1 VAHGAPSLTV
11 RAAAAPALP
20 ADPALGPIAF
30 ALDGDAVT
38 AALRPHLPGLDSSR
52 ARYVRYKPGRQLLVL
67 YDLELDG
74 RTSLGHLT
82 LLPPRRAARLWERV
96 AGSDLACNVPELPAV
111 LQRFPLDVKL
121 PGLAEA
127 SSPPAVA
134 AALGAADCSLELVRY
149 KPGRR
154 AVLRYRL
161 GRRVVYGKVRGDGAG
176 ARQVALGRA
185 LIDRGIPTPA
195 PQAYLPDLGMTVHGE
210 LRGTRLAELRDG
222 ALEAWMDPVA
232 EILGR
237 LHDTRVPG
245 LPAHSMDAET
255 ADLRAAAETATALL
269 PARRADVEAL
279 TARLTAELAAV
290 APDACTIHGSFH
302 DDQVL
307 VGDGGVALLDL
318 DSAARGHPLLD
329 VGHFASYLTAAGQD
343 AARAR
348 FLAAYERLRPAGRAA
363 LPFEAA
369 ALLRWSS
376 LPFRDLEPGWPAAV
390 ERRLD
395 LARAR
400 LSEYDRCTRGRKY
413 GASPAESGS

>member
-1 VAHGAPSLTV
+1 VARGAQSLTV
-11 RAAAAPALP
+11 RAAAVPALP

-38 AALRPHLPGLDSSR
+38 TALAPHLPGLDRCR

-67 YDLELDG
+67 YDLERDG
-74 RTSLGHLT
+74 RTTLGHLT
-82 LLPPRRAARLWERV
+82 ALLPRRAERLWARV
-96 AGSDLACNVPELPAV
+96 AGSGLLKPGSACHVPELAAV
-111 LQRFPLDVKL
+111 MQLFPVDVKL
-121 PGLAEA
+121 PGLVEA
-127 SSPPAVA
+127 SSTRAMA
-134 AALGAADCSLELVRY
+134 AALGADDCSLDLVRY

-161 GRRVVYGKVRGDGAG
+161 GRRVVYGKLRGDGAG
-176 ARQVALGRA
+176 AAHVALGRA

-195 PQAYLPDLGMTVHGE
+195 PQAYLPDLGMTIHGE
-210 LRGTRLAELRDG
+210 LRGTRLAELRNG
-222 ALEAWMDPVA
+222 ALEAWMEPVA
-232 EILGR
+232 EVLVR
-237 LHDTRVPG
+237 LHVTRIAG
-245 LPAHSMDAET
+245 LPAHSMEAEA
-255 ADLRAAAETATALL
+255 ADLRAAAETAAALL

-279 TARLTAELAAV
+279 TERLTAELAAV
-290 APDACTIHGSFH
+290 APAECTIHGSFH

-307 VGDGGVALLDL
+307 VGDHGVALLDL

-329 VGHFASYLTAAGQD
+329 VGHFASYLAAAGQD

-348 FLAAYERLRPAGRAA
+348 FLAAYARLRPTGPAA
-363 LPFEAA
+363 LLFESA

-376 LPFRDLEPGWPAAV
+376 LPFRDLDPGWPAAV

-400 LSEYDRCTRGRKY
+400 LSEYDR
-413 GASPAESGS
+413 